1 MRADDARRGHGE
13 IFHPGDA
20 LTVPEDPGA
29 TLRPGDAPWLKLSEM
44 VDAAAAP
51 TRSTTAAQRK
61 GVAGVENWLKLAA
74 EPVCG
79 MFALLEPGTCVD
91 LWRTHPSGR
100 QLAVTDGVLRIVIDE
115 YEA

>member
-1 MRADDARRGHGE
+1 
-13 IFHPGDA
+13 
-20 LTVPEDPGA
+20 
-29 TLRPGDAPWLKLSEM
+29 
-44 VDAAAAP
+44 
-51 TRSTTAAQRK
+51 
-61 GVAGVENWLKLAA
+61 
-74 EPVCG
+74 